1 MSDEPKTVTCSTC
14 EGTARRITWGTTDA
28 TCYRCTECHAGGH
41 IVYTDDGRELRRG
54 GVFRRLSN
62 FATRRVSA

>member
-1 MSDEPKTVTCSTC
+1 MSAEPETVSCATCG
-14 EGTARRITWGTTDA
+14 ETARRTAWGKADA
-28 TCYRCTECHAGGH
+28 ACYRCTECHAGGH
-41 IVYTDDGRELRRG
+41 IVHTEDGRELRRG